1 MDMRYPLTE
10 KPAIARRPRRLAWMG
25 LAVLALAAGGA
36 SVFLLQPGDIQ
47 QRPAR
52 RRGPTPILAAAARTG
67 DINIYLSG
75 LGTVTPLKTVT
86 VRSRV
91 DGGLIRVLFREGQL
105 VKEGDLL
112 AEIDPRPYQ
121 AQLAQYEGQMARD
134 QALLANARI
143 DVERY
148 RTLYAQDSIAKQ
160 QGDTQ
165 EALVRQDRKSTRLN
179 SSHSQIS
186 YAVFCLKKK

>member
-1 MDMRYPLTE
+1 MEMGYPLTE
-10 KPAIARRPRRLAWMG
+10 KPAIARRPRRLAWIG

-36 SVFLLQPGDIQ
+36 SIFLLQPGDIQ
-47 QRPAR
+47 QRPAS
-52 RRGPTPILAAAARTG
+52 RRGATPILAAAARTG

-91 DGGLIRVLFREGQL
+91 DGGLIRVLFTEGQL

-121 AQLAQYEGQMARD
+121 AQLAQFEGQMARD
-134 QALLANARI
+134 Q
-143 DVERY
+143 
-148 RTLYAQDSIAKQ
+148 TLYTQDSIAKQ
-160 QGDTQ
+160 QVD
-165 EALVRQDRKSTRLN
+165 
-179 SSHSQIS
+179 
-186 YAVFCLKKK
+186 